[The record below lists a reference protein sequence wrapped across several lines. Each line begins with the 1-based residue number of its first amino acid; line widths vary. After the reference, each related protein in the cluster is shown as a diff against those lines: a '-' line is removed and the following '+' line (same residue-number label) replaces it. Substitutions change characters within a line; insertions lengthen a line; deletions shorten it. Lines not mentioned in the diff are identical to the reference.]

1 MAREELLPRQKAF
14 ADFYIALGNG
24 AEAVRQAGYEPQ
36 RAAETA
42 VRNLRNQKV
51 RAYIDQRMRQI
62 ESERIAGAEEVMA
75 HLTAAM
81 RGEIREETVVVESR
95 DGKSV
100 SKKVSTQIAA
110 RDRLKAAELLGKR
123 YGLYN
128 DKPDISDKEISIQ
141 VDYGKEGEE

>member
-1 MAREELLPRQKAF
+1 MAEKGLLPRQRAF

-24 AEAVRQAGYEPQ
+24 AEAARQAGYDPKKASAT
-36 RAAETA
+36 AAH
-42 VRNLRNQKV
+42 NLRNPKI
-51 RAYIDQRMRQI
+51 RAYIDERLRQI
-62 ESERIAGAEEVMA
+62 EDKRIAGVAEVME

-81 RGEIREETVVVESR
+81 RGEIREETVTVESK
-95 DGKSV
+95 DGKSI

-128 DKPDISDKEISIQ
+128 DKPDISDKEIAIR
-141 VDYGKEGEE
+141 VEYGEEEE